1 VTLEITYSI
10 LCALPSI
17 AGFALEAI
25 ALVIT
30 GAIR

>member
-1 VTLEITYSI
+1 VTLETTHSI
-10 LCALPSI
+10 LCALPCI
-17 AGFALEAI
+17 AGFALKAI